1 MRKLLI
7 INATAFFL
15 ILISIWVE
23 RILPDTTLEKYFANK
38 TLYLENS
45 ANQSDLMMLTKL
57 IQSES
62 GTENFLDK
70 LMVGSVVLNWMRK
83 KDMKMKDIIYHPN
96 KFSGV
101 YGKGFRYNIESER
114 AAKILLQYGPIDST
128 VFFFINPKIATDR
141 AWALTLQER
150 ELVLKNTN
158 HYFYR

>member
-1 MRKLLI
+1 MRQLLI
-7 INATAFFL
+7 INATILVL
-15 ILISIWVE
+15 ILASIWYQQ
-23 RILPDTTLEKYFANK
+23 RLPDSTLEQYFAK
-38 TLYLENS
+38 RTLS
-45 ANQSDLMMLTKL
+45 AEKSYTEPDLMMLTKL

-83 KDMKMKDIIYHPN
+83 KDMAMSDIVYHPN

-101 YGKGFRYNIESER
+101 YGKGFRYDLESEK

-128 VFFFINPKIATDR
+128 VFFFINPAIATDR
-141 AWALTLQER
+141 AWKATLEER
-150 ELVLKNTN
+150 ELILKNTN